1 MGSRI
6 RQFVVNPSEDDRRG
20 IVIAPSRKYQEKLE
34 IGDLFSK
41 NGIQTFAIGF
51 SWDHS
56 MVLSLH
62 IKEFQYLTG
71 EFTGREKSIE
81 LSRLSDLFD
90 LVELE
95 NTAHG

>member
-1 MGSRI
+1 M
-6 RQFVVNPSEDDRRG
+6 
-20 IVIAPSRKYQEKLE
+20 
-34 IGDLFSK
+34 
-41 NGIQTFAIGF
+41 
-51 SWDHS
+51 
-56 MVLSLH
+56 SLH